1 VRGNGEDGF
10 ESVGAFFDQVFVS
23 ADIEEVYVA
32 EAVFEAVVSESLEC
46 VLDKGLFP
54 AFRGF
59 VDGCASVFFDCFVEF
74 VALCISGNKVASRY
88 NRVVDEW

>member
-1 VRGNGEDGF
+1 VRGNWEDGF